1 MSTMKGD
8 NNPTKGTKGTKGGDN
23 LINPSSMQKIPS
35 VDVIKVNEWK
45 KRMKDN

>member
-8 NNPTKGTKGTKGGDN
+8 NNPTKGTKGGDN